1 MTNDQT
7 TAPTTPEPR
16 ADNLFPTDNDA
27 SGDDGRFNI
36 AEEVSL
42 DQQSD
47 SSRKVGQLS
56 DEDAAEALAD
66 SIEEKTQTG
75 I

>member
-1 MTNDQT
+1 MPSNQT
-7 TAPTTPEPR
+7 TAPTTPETR
-16 ADNLFPTDNDA
+16 SDNLFPTDNDA
-27 SGDDGRFNI
+27 SGADGRFDI

-42 DQQSD
+42 DQQTD
-47 SSRKVGQLS
+47 ISRKVGQVS

-66 SIEEKTQTG
+66 SIEEKAQSG

>member
-1 MTNDQT
+1 MT
-7 TAPTTPEPR
+7 TAPTTPPATPEIR
-16 ADNLFPTDNDA
+16 SDNLFPTDNDT
-27 SGDDGRFNI
+27 SGDDGRFDI

-42 DQQSD
+42 DQQTD
-47 SSRKVGQLS
+47 NSRKVGQVS

-66 SIEEKTQTG
+66 SIEEKSQTG

>member
-1 MTNDQT
+1 MTT
-7 TAPTTPEPR
+7 EPTTPPVTPETR
-16 ADNLFPTDNDA
+16 SDNLFATDNDA
-27 SGDDGRFNI
+27 SGDDGRFDI

-42 DQQSD
+42 DQQTD
-47 SSRKVGQLS
+47 SSRKVGQVS
-56 DEDAAEALAD
+56 DADAAEALAD

>member
-1 MTNDQT
+1 MTTNQT
-7 TAPTTPEPR
+7 NQPAAPETR
-16 ADNLFPTDNDA
+16 SDNLFPTDNDT
-27 SGDDGRFNI
+27 SGDDGRFDI

-42 DQQSD
+42 DQQTD
-47 SSRKVGQLS
+47 SSRKVGQVT

>member
-7 TAPTTPEPR
+7 TAPTPPEPR

>member
-1 MTNDQT
+1 MTTDQT
-7 TAPTTPEPR
+7 NPSTTPEPR
-16 ADNLFPTDNDA
+16 ADNLFPTDNDT
-27 SGDDGRFNI
+27 SGDDGRFDI

-42 DQQSD
+42 DQQTD
-47 SSRKVGQLS
+47 SNRKVGQVS
-56 DEDAAEALAD
+56 DEDAAAALAD